1 MEFLIAR
8 AAEQFRADGI
18 EFLSL
23 STAPLTRNNSSVLE
37 NTGIA
42 RMLRYIGSRL
52 EPVYGFTS
60 LFNFKRKFQPE
71 FRPVYMAY
79 PDSLSLPTIG
89 LALARTYV
97 PSLSPGQAV
106 RFMRSL
112 NR

>member
-42 RMLRYIGSRL
+42 RMLRYIGTRL
-52 EPVYGFTS
+52 EPVYGFKS

-79 PDSLSLPTIG
+79 PDSLALPTIA

-97 PSLSPGQAV
+97 PSMSPRQAV